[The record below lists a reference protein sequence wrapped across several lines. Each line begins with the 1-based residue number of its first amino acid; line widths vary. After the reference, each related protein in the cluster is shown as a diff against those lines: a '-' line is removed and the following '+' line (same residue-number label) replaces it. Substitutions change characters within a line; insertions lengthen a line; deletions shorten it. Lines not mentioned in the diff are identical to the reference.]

1 VQDAC
6 STIEQLLLTSQL
18 HDPFEQTRFR
28 VTSCGWQSQSVQFPP
43 QESIDDELLSGAIVG
58 KVVRGIAAAGRAAAG
73 KAAAGK
79 ASAGK
84 ASAGRAA
91 AGKAAAG
98 KASVGRAAAG
108 KAAAVSATLCSIA
121 QGAVIVDIY
130 SQELNTGGLGE
141 KFPRISVLIF
151 VIVEV
156 NLLYNVENILIY
168 IYAVHFK
175 FRNRQLVPLS

>member
-1 VQDAC
+1 M
-6 STIEQLLLTSQL
+6 QLLLTSQL
-18 HDPFEQTRFR
+18 HDPFEHTRFR

-43 QESIDDELLSGAIVG
+43 QEVIDDELLSGAIVG
-58 KVVRGIAAAGRAAAG
+58 KVVRGIAAAGRA
-73 KAAAGK
+73 
-79 ASAGK
+79 SAGK
-84 ASAGRAA
+84 AA

-98 KASVGRAAAG
+98 KA
-108 KAAAVSATLCSIA
+108 AAVSASLCSIA
-121 QGAVIVDIY
+121 QGAVIVDIC

-175 FRNRQLVPLS
+175 FRNRRLAPLSSPLKEHF